1 MPSTALGGQI
11 PYTVLSPNAPLFP
24 LPPKIFSC
32 VCYVHILGPGSDKL
46 DPRSIKCV
54 FLGYSRT
61 QKGYR
66 CHSPTLRRR
75 FISADVS
82 FDESQSY
89 FSPSIASDNSPLCL
103 PLMPPVSPTE
113 SP

>member
-1 MPSTALGGQI
+1 MVRSLI
-11 PYTVLSPNAPLFP
+11 LCSPNAPLFP
-24 LPPKIFSC
+24 LPPKIFVC
-32 VCYVHILGPGSDKL
+32 VCYVLILGLGGDKL
-46 DPRSIKCV
+46 DHRSIKCV
-54 FLGYSRT
+54 LGYSRT
-61 QKGYR
+61 QKGYQ
-66 CHSPTLRRR
+66 CYSPTLHRH
-75 FISADVS
+75 FISANVT